1 MLPPAYKPRRCRP
14 ALVPVLIAPLLLAL
28 VAFNAFTVAS
38 ARARQP
44 HEQPRR
50 QHEPAVPAR
59 SMPATRSPPAVQM
72 PAPAAPAPA
81 PAAPVP
87 AAQSGPPPPPAE
99 RIHIGVSTDD
109 KQDAA
114 LVALINSTLTH
125 NPGADIAFHVL
136 APQQAHGRL
145 SHLDELFPAAT
156 FTLAT
161 LAPSGAEA
169 KIRSRLR
176 ALRGREA
183 CDGCGGSEDADR
195 SPDDESEY
203 QRWAVAY
210 LPILFPRQRRLLWLH
225 TDALVQACLHARL
238 HACLHPA
245 STLRRCRQRI
255 CAAAPPPRL
264 PAPMLQA
271 DLTPLWR
278 TPLAGKPVAAVEDC
292 SRPLEGLVNQ
302 SLLVQLAAPSQALDI
317 L

>member
-1 MLPPAYKPRRCRP
+1 M
-14 ALVPVLIAPLLLAL
+14 
-28 VAFNAFTVAS
+28 
-38 ARARQP
+38 
-44 HEQPRR
+44 
-50 QHEPAVPAR
+50 
-59 SMPATRSPPAVQM
+59 
-72 PAPAAPAPA
+72 
-81 PAAPVP
+81 
-87 AAQSGPPPPPAE
+87 
-99 RIHIGVSTDD
+99 STDD

-255 CAAAPPPRL
+255 CAAAPPTRL